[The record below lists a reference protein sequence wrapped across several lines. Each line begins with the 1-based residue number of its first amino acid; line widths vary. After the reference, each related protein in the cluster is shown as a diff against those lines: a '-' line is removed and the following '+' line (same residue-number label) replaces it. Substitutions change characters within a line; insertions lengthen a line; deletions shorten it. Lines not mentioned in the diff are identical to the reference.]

1 MVYLKIKQV
10 TFFTLIYL
18 LFINFYGIDG
28 DEHSN
33 IYYIDEEIVLW
44 MNNVGPYNN
53 HQETYTY
60 FSLPFCKGDKKK
72 LEHYHESLS
81 EALLGV
87 ELEFSGLDMKFRRN
101 IPKTVFCK
109 IKLSENDFL
118 TFVYAIQHNYWYQM
132 YLDDLPMWNPVGEF
146 VTGTPNEHYLYTHRK
161 FEIGYNGNRIVDV
174 NVTQGE
180 KVLIRPNMV
189 VEFSYEIY
197 WLNSDITFDRR
208 FEKYLDPG
216 FFQHRI
222 HWFSVFN
229 SFMMVIF
236 LVGLVGMILMRTIRK
251 DYTRYHN
258 ADELSDDKDFGDDYG
273 WKQVRGDVFRSP
285 SMPTLFSSLLGS
297 GCHIAAV
304 VFIIVCHSLYEEMY
318 TERGSF
324 MSAIIFYYTVLSPI
338 NGYVGASYYYKFG
351 GKKWI
356 RQIVIGT
363 GLFPCS
369 VSCVTLAIN
378 FVAIYYHAS
387 RAIPFTS
394 MLTVIVI
401 CLFVILP
408 LSFIGAC
415 IGRHFNREI
424 SHPCRI
430 NVVPRPIP
438 DKKWY
443 FEPFSLIV
451 ASGVLPFGSIF
462 IEMYFIFTSF
472 WAYKIYYVYGF
483 MLLVIIILA
492 VVTTCS
498 TIVSIY
504 CLLNAEDYRW
514 AWTSFFA
521 GASVSGYVYLYAIYY
536 FIAKTK
542 MYGFFQTTFYFG
554 YMGLFSLAIGL
565 MCGTIGYIGAS
576 KFIHKIYSAIKL
588 D

>member
-1 MVYLKIKQV
+1 MLQLKIIQV
-10 TFFTLIYL
+10 FIFTIAILINL
-18 LFINFYGIDG
+18 NGVIG

-33 IYYIDEEIVLW
+33 TYYSDEEIVLW

-60 FSLPFCKGDKKK
+60 FSLPFCKGDKKNI
-72 LEHYHESLS
+72 EHYHESLS

-101 IPKTVFCK
+101 LPKTIFCEK
-109 IKLSENDFL
+109 KLSENDFL
-118 TFVYAIQHNYWYQM
+118 TFLYAVEHNYWYQM
-132 YLDDLPMWNPVGEF
+132 YLDDLPMWNPVGEL
-146 VTGTPNEHYLYTHRK
+146 VIDSIGSKDHYLYTHKK
-161 FEIGYNGNRIVDV
+161 FEIGFNGNRIVDV
-174 NVTQGE
+174 NVTQSG
-180 KVLIRPNMV
+180 KVLLKPHMNIQ
-189 VEFSYEIY
+189 FSYEVY
-197 WLNSDITFDRR
+197 WLNSDITFDKR

-236 LVGLVGMILMRTIRK
+236 LVGLVGMILMRTLRK

-258 ADELSDDKDFGDDYG
+258 VDEFSDDKDFGDDYG

-304 VFIIVCHSLYEEMY
+304 SFIIVCHSLYEEMY

-324 MSAIIFYYTVLSPI
+324 MSAIIFYYTILSPI
-338 NGYVGASYYYKFG
+338 NGYVGASYYHKFG

-356 RQIVIGT
+356 RQIIIGT
-363 GLFPCS
+363 GLFPVS
-369 VSCVTLAIN
+369 VSFVSLSIN

-415 IGRHFNREI
+415 IGRHFNKDV
-424 SHPCRI
+424 SYPCRI

-443 FEPFSLIV
+443 FEPLSLII

-492 VVTTCS
+492 IVTTCS

-514 AWTSFFA
+514 TWTSFFA
-521 GASVSGYVYLYAIYY
+521 GAS
-536 FIAKTK
+536 
-542 MYGFFQTTFYFG
+542 TTFYFG